1 MYRLKINPTESYKYD
16 TKTEDFEL
24 HLNGDVI
31 KVSSFTLQKRAQRLV
46 SLARLY
52 RQSHGSR
59 RDVTHAIMI
68 LLARGFKTESEGDR
82 LVDQLMAGQDV
93 RDDAQAILSQV
104 FYGKAE
110 VSTPTARVLR
120 NFAVAVAVSM

>member
-24 HLNGDVI
+24 HLNGDII
-31 KVSSFTLQKRAQRLV
+31 KVSSFSLEKRAQRLV
-46 SLARLY
+46 SLARLH
-52 RQSHGSR
+52 RTSHGSR
-59 RDVTHAIMI
+59 REVTRAIMI
-68 LLARGFKTESEGDR
+68 LLARGFKTKREGDR

-110 VSTPTARVLR
+110 VLTPYDRVLR
-120 NFAVAVAVSM
+120 TFAVAVAVAM